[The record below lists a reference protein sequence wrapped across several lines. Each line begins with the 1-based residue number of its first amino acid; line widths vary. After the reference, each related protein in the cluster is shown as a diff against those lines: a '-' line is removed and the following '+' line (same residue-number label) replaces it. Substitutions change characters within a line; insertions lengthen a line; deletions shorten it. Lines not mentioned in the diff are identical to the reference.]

1 MILRNQGVSRYL
13 SPHRAPSEAAEALSF
28 SPALTIWCWMLLV
41 PQSISLPSPL
51 LRRSIS
57 KARYSKQG
65 RALRERQ
72 GRDLFK
78 SCPRPAETPL
88 IRHLTPAS
96 HDCSRF
102 PRLGAPALTLIPLFT
117 SPPPFFPLCT
127 DGSFLASGGRWP
139 RPSPR
144 TGHCSP
150 LLRKW
155 NPSPRRRRRAREGV
169 CGRRW
174 SWLQPR
180 RSRDRCGCRYRSP
193 AGSEAPWTSVARG
206 EGGFRPPS
214 HLEGC

>member
-13 SPHRAPSEAAEALSF
+13 SPHRAPSEAEEALSF

-88 IRHLTPAS
+88 IRPLTPAS
-96 HDCSRF
+96 HNCSRF
-102 PRLGAPALTLIPLFT
+102 PRLGAPALTLIPLLSPTPFF
-117 SPPPFFPLCT
+117 SPLHRWKLPGVRWPVAEAEPEDGPLQPPPQEMESISAAPEEGEGRGLWAQVV
-127 DGSFLASGGRWP
+127 LAAAPEEP
-139 RPSPR
+139 RP
-144 TGHCSP
+144 
-150 LLRKW
+150 LRLQV
-155 NPSPRRRRRAREGV
+155 P
-169 CGRRW
+169 
-174 SWLQPR
+174 QPR
-180 RSRDRCGCRYRSP
+180 GI
-193 AGSEAPWTSVARG
+193 
-206 EGGFRPPS
+206 
-214 HLEGC
+214 